1 MLIDSFGRVHDYL
14 RISLTDKCNLRCN
27 YCMPANPCFLPNAK
41 LLSGDEI
48 TDIVKIFVNDYHIRK
63 IRFTGGE
70 PLLRKDF
77 FDIIASFNEL
87 HLELAMTTNGIL
99 LDRFI
104 AKFKAIGMS
113 QLNISLDSLRPD
125 RYALIT
131 GFDYFQK
138 VMENIRIAITAG
150 FQVKINVVMKK
161 GVNEDEVLDFINLTE
176 NEQIHVRFIEFMP
189 FNGNFWLWDEVIS
202 HKNIYEQVTKVHKVQ
217 KLADEHNSTARAFQV
232 NGFKGTFA
240 IISPISTPFCGSCN
254 RIRLTAD
261 GKLKNC
267 LFSTEEF
274 DIISPLRSGQDIRP
288 IIEQAIQRKH
298 AERGGLGSFSDNSAQ
313 EVFGRG
319 RPMTAIGG

>member
-27 YCMPANPCFLPNAK
+27 YCMPENPCFLPNAK

-48 TDIVKIFVNDYHIRK
+48 VDIVKIFVNDYHIRK

-77 FDIIASFNEL
+77 FDIVASFNHQ

-99 LDRFI
+99 LDRYI
-104 AKFKAIGMS
+104 ERFKAIGMR

-131 GFDYFQK
+131 GFNYFQK
-138 VMENIRIAITAG
+138 VTENILIAITAG
-150 FQVKINVVMKK
+150 FQVKINVVIRK
-161 GVNEDEVLDFINLTE
+161 GINEDEVLDFVNLTK
-176 NEQIHVRFIEFMP
+176 NEDIHVRFIEFMP
-189 FNGNFWLWDEVIS
+189 FNGNFWLLDEVIS
-202 HKNIYEQVTKVHKVQ
+202 HKNIYEHIAMVHRIE
-217 KLADEHNSTARAFQV
+217 KLVDEQYSTAMTFQV

-240 IISPISTPFCGSCN
+240 IISPISTPFCSSCN

-274 DIISPLRSGQDIRP
+274 DVITPLRSGQDIRP
-288 IIEQAIQRKH
+288 IIERAIQSKQ
-298 AERGGLGSFSDNSAQ
+298 AERGGLGSFSDDSAK